1 MTTTRKMAA
10 AALALLAGVVALMM
24 PVQAH
29 AGSYTVAE
37 CSPPLTSE
45 AANVGFD
52 RNSEHFT
59 ELRDCSPNGGGLQIN
74 HVLVGTA
81 TGTEA
86 NRYGAFVFQAPPGT
100 CISGGT
106 VYSRLGTEHGIHGY
120 LFVSPF
126 SGPSVVTQNQNDDQ
140 LHLSAVPGGCN
151 LFFGGRLE
159 CTQPESGG
167 RCVGQTPNAHMILK
181 QVRLQLTDN
190 TQPTMTLGGSMFSGA
205 KLRSSQTIDVSAAD
219 QGAGIRAVGISVNGQ
234 PATGSDL
241 GGSCHL
247 LPENATSWM
256 APCPQSFSN
265 TYTLNTEAPPFHDG
279 SNEIGVCVTDY
290 ATLTPANTV
299 CESRTVFVDALCPAS
314 PRAGGAKVT
323 AGFGNGKSNRILVWG
338 KRSLIRGKVLD
349 GSNNGVAGAQVCVEG
364 HMLLNGRP
372 FRLLGTP
379 TTNEAGGWSFKLN
392 RGASRELLI
401 AYRAN
406 GQQVETTLLL
416 HMRSRPTLRASKLVT
431 RDQKKVV
438 FSGQIPGP
446 ACAERV
452 VVLKGSVPGA
462 RRSFLVRRARTD
474 GLCHYRMFYRFS
486 PVGAPTRFVFNALVP
501 QQADYPYLRGRS
513 KPRFVKVRPC
523 GVACEKRAH
532 KHKHHK
538 RHHHHGQQ
546 APEPQAPQAHA
557 ATVARIATSADRR

>member
-1 MTTTRKMAA
+1 MTTIRQKAA
-10 AALALLAGVVALMM
+10 AALFLLAGVIALML
-24 PVQAH
+24 PPRAH

-37 CSPPLTSE
+37 CSPPLTAE
-45 AANVGFD
+45 AADVGFS

-59 ELRDCSPNGGGLQIN
+59 ELRDCSPNGSGLQVR

-81 TGTEA
+81 TGTEV
-86 NRYGAFVFQAPPGT
+86 NRFGAFVFQAPAGT

-106 VYSRLGTEHGIHGY
+106 VYSRLGTENGIHGY

-126 SGPSVVTQNQNDDQ
+126 SGPSIVTQNQNDDQ

-151 LFFGGRLE
+151 LYFGGRLE
-159 CTQPESGG
+159 CTQPNSGS

-190 TQPTMTLGGSMFSGA
+190 TQPGLTLGGSMYSGA
-205 KLRSSQTIDVSAAD
+205 KLRSTQTITLSAAD
-219 QGAGIRAVGISVNGQ
+219 QGSGVRSVGITVNGA
-234 PATGSDL
+234 PAGGSDL
-241 GGSCHL
+241 DGSCHL
-247 LPENATSWM
+247 LPENATSRL

-265 TYTLNTEAPPFHDG
+265 TYALNTEAPPFRDG
-279 SNEIGVCVTDY
+279 SNTITVCVTDY

-299 CESRTVFVDALCPAS
+299 CDTRTVFVDALCPAS
-314 PRAGGAKVT
+314 SRSGGTKVT
-323 AGFGNGKSNRILVWG
+323 AGFGNGKGHRVLVWG
-338 KRSLIRGKVLD
+338 KRALIRGKVLD
-349 GSNNGVAGAQVCVEG
+349 GSNNGVSGAQVCVEG
-364 HMLLNGRP
+364 HMLLSGRG

-401 AYRAN
+401 AYRTN
-406 GQQVETTLLL
+406 GQQAETTLVL
-416 HMRSRPTLRASKLVT
+416 HVRARPTLQSNKRVT
-431 RDQKKVV
+431 RAQKKVV
-438 FSGQIPGP
+438 FSGRIPGP

-452 VVLKGSVPGA
+452 VILKGSVPGA

-486 PVGAPTRFVFNALVP
+486 PVAVPTEFVFNALVP
-501 QQADYPYLRGRS
+501 QQAGYPYLRGRS

-523 GVACEKRAH
+523 GVAC
-532 KHKHHK
+532 K
-538 RHHHHGQQ
+538 RHHHRHKHR
-546 APEPQAPQAHA
+546 PPPQ
-557 ATVARIATSADRR
+557 T

>member
-1 MTTTRKMAA
+1 MTTTRKTAT
-10 AALALLAGVVALMM
+10 AALALLAGVIALML
-24 PVQAH
+24 PAKAH

-45 AANVGFD
+45 AADVGFS

-59 ELRDCSPNGGGLQIN
+59 ELRDCSPNGGGLVVG

-86 NRYGAFVFQAPPGT
+86 NRYGAFVFQAPAGT

-126 SGPSVVTQNQNDDQ
+126 SGPSVITQNQNDDQ

-159 CTQPESGG
+159 CTQPDSGG

-190 TQPTMTLGGSMFSGA
+190 TQPTMNLGGSMFSGA

-219 QGAGIRAVGISVNGQ
+219 QGAGIRAIGISVNGT
-234 PATGSDL
+234 AAGGSDL

-247 LPENATSWM
+247 LPENATSRM

-265 TYTLNTEAPPFHDG
+265 TYTLNTEAPPFRDG
-279 SNEIGVCVTDY
+279 ENSVTVCVADY
-290 ATLTPANTV
+290 ATLTPANSV
-299 CESRTVFVDALCPAS
+299 CDTRTVFVDALCPAS

-323 AGFGNGKSNRILVWG
+323 AGFGNGKTHRVLVWG
-338 KRSLIRGKVLD
+338 KRALIRGKVLD
-349 GSNNGVAGAQVCVEG
+349 GGGNPVAGAQVCVEG
-364 HMLLNGRP
+364 HMLLGGRP
-372 FRLLGTP
+372 LRLLGTP

-392 RGASRELLI
+392 RGASRELVI
-401 AYRAN
+401 AYRAS
-406 GQQVETTLLL
+406 GQQVETSLLL
-416 HMRSRPTLRASKLVT
+416 HIRSRPTLRVNKLVT

-452 VVLKGSVPGA
+452 VILKGSVPGA

-486 PVGAPTRFVFNALVP
+486 PVGGPTKFVFNALVP
-501 QQADYPYLRGRS
+501 QQAGYPYLRGKS

-523 GVACEKRAH
+523 GVACKVHKHKHHKKH

-538 RHHHHGQQ
+538 RHHKHKQS
-546 APEPQAPQAHA
+546 
-557 ATVARIATSADRR
+557 TSTRQLSSTRR